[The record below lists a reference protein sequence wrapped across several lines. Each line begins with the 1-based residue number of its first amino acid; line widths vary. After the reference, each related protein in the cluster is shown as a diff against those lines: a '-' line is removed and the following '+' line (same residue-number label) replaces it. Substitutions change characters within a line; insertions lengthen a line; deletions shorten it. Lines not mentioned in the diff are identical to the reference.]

1 MQLHNNSMQ
10 GAATMN
16 KLFTPALGA
25 SLLCFAAANYY
36 FWLDMV
42 LNGQTPVESWL
53 NTVVTVLLALAAIAA
68 FVSVGIGRI
77 LAIKY
82 NFVLYF
88 IIAIFYITLSALG
101 ATAFFYD
108 VSWID
113 SESVKEAFTALLVAL
128 IALELIVFKG
138 VRNG

>member
-1 MQLHNNSMQ
+1 MKKRV
-10 GAATMN
+10 ATMN
-16 KLFTPALGA
+16 KLFIPALGA

-36 FWLDMV
+36 FWLGTV
-42 LNGQTPVESWL
+42 LNGQAPIESWL
-53 NTVVTVLLALAAIAA
+53 NTVIAVLLALAAIAA
-68 FVSVGIGRI
+68 FISVGIGRI

-82 NFVLYF
+82 NFALYF
-88 IIAIFYITLSALG
+88 IIAVFYLILSALG

-113 SESVKEAFTALLVAL
+113 SESVKKAFTVSLVAL
-128 IALELIVFKG
+128 IALEFVVFKG